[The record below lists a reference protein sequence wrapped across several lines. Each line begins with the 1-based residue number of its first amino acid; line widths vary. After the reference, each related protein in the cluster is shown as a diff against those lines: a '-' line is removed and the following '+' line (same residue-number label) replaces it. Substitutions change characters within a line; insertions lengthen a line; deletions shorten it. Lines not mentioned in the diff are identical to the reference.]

1 MLSLAEN
8 CSCKTSLDDYCSPP
22 TSPNPKHSV
31 IQVLDANAASNEFT
45 TILKF
50 RSSDGVV
57 IPIENVLSS
66 LQPPK
71 VLLNY
76 AVPKSLSG
84 KSHKGVK
91 NLNRRIHQC
100 SYGGCIKVYT
110 KSSHLKAHLRT
121 HTGEKPYCCTWEGC
135 DWKFA
140 RSDELTRHH
149 RKHTGLRPFKCTQC
163 DKCFARSDHL
173 ALHLRRHLKLSLPQV
188 AIS

>member
-1 MLSLAEN
+1 MLSLAANSN
-8 CSCKTSLDDYCSPP
+8 CKAAIDHYCSLP

-31 IQVLDANAASNEFT
+31 IQVIDTNSTSNELT
-45 TILKF
+45 TIVKF
-50 RSSDGVV
+50 RTSNGLV
-57 IPIENVLSS
+57 IPIEDVLSC

-71 VLLNY
+71 VSLHC

-84 KSHKGVK
+84 KSHKGAK

-100 SYGGCIKVYT
+100 SFVGCIKVYT

-121 HTGEKPYCCTWEGC
+121 HTGDKPYCCTWDGC

-149 RKHTGLRPFKCTQC
+149 RKHTGVRPFKCTQC

-173 ALHLRRHLKLSLPQV
+173 ALHLRRHLKLSLLQG
-188 AIS
+188 AK